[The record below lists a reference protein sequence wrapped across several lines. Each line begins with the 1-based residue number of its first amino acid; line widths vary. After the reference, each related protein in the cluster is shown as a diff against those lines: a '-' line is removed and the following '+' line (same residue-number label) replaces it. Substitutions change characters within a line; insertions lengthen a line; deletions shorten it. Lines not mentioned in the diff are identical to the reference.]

1 MEPGSHPLELRLR
14 DEDGPGRLL
23 LPLGTVE
30 RSPPPRSCSGWGG
43 GAGSPGCSSVHVPG
57 PDGTCSCDL
66 EQLEELESRK
76 RGRWGHWQGRG
87 GPRER
92 TGPGAGWV
100 MKESIPPPRQEQL
113 HLPRSP
119 TRFPFHPLLSHK
131 GAAWGGGL
139 PRAPVGDQALQ
150 PGLGW
155 VALAFS
161 APALHHRMAPTP
173 SLLRLGLLALE
184 RSLKHPGGGR
194 GLEGRG
200 SQVAEVPG
208 PLLQGPGPGED
219 LGGVCSAFLLTGS
232 RLVSHAEPH
241 TAAITLPPRFGLP
254 SHPQSKLGGLPT
266 SR

>member
-1 MEPGSHPLELRLR
+1 
-14 DEDGPGRLL
+14 
-23 LPLGTVE
+23 
-30 RSPPPRSCSGWGG
+30 
-43 GAGSPGCSSVHVPG
+43 
-57 PDGTCSCDL
+57 
-66 EQLEELESRK
+66 
-76 RGRWGHWQGRG
+76 
-87 GPRER
+87 
-92 TGPGAGWV
+92 
-100 MKESIPPPRQEQL
+100 MKESVPPPRQEQL

-219 LGGVCSAFLLTGS
+219 LGGSLLCLSADWQQIGFPCRATHS
-232 RLVSHAEPH
+232 SHHSATPLRSSF
-241 TAAITLPPRFGLP
+241 TSPVKARGTSNLSVR
-254 SHPQSKLGGLPT
+254 QSLYC
-266 SR
+266 